1 MGLWIKRFSAWILEP
16 IALFSRDRSE
26 VLISLTIFMLGLFS
40 ILFPNHLLE
49 ADGTWLSIMG
59 SVMAIFGFDE
69 ILVSLGKPSFFS
81 LTWAYIKRFPIPNF
95 KQESKFIS
103 LSANDTVSMTD
114 SCELQVRRKRPEQ
127 GDPLEQRI
135 DWLESERDCQ
145 EIQIQKLRQDY
156 EKAKTNLSGRIDS
169 EVQQR
174 VLDNKT
180 LDNKIIDLAVGGIP
194 LNLLGL
200 FCIIVGIV
208 LLLFSH

>member
-69 ILVSLGKPSFFS
+69 ILVSLGKPSFFQ
-81 LTWAYIKRFPIPNF
+81 LTWAWIKRFPKF
-95 KQESKFIS
+95 KQDSITISVRMGGMSGSFAS
-103 LSANDTVSMTD
+103 LSADIQRARPSPDD
-114 SCELQVRRKRPEQ
+114 SGEN
-127 GDPLEQRI
+127 RI
-135 DWLESERDCQ
+135 QWLESERDRHDDL
-145 EIQIQKLRQDY
+145 IQKLRKDL
-156 EKAKTNLSGRIDS
+156 EDAKTMLRARIDS
-169 EVQQR
+169 ERQER
-174 VLDNKT
+174 VSGHKNLDQKFKDVT
-180 LDNKIIDLAVGGIP
+180 VGGIP

-200 FCIIVGIV
+200 FCIIIGIV
-208 LLLFSH
+208 LLSISH